1 MKRKG
6 LSRQIIEWA
15 LALFLAVLIFYLIY
29 REIGVPYQVSRTH
42 STHHLNEGDLI
53 WLDSEPYEH
62 LKEGS
67 EFNDIELA
75 GLRDLVYFE
84 FSNGDESQLPLTGL
98 ARIAGLPGDT
108 VKIYN
113 GTTYVN
119 GRAVDF
125 GQSEIRR
132 YSMVLG
138 DLVNKL
144 SFKKSFQIAEI
155 FRWEIDSTNVE
166 TRIEISTS
174 EKNAIYIAGMM
185 PVKSMDHV
193 VETGSNPRVFPNGL
207 ADQNAD
213 NYGPVFVPRA
223 GDSIKSD
230 PYWQELITQ
239 SPAIS
244 RKVPDSLAQVFTEDF
259 YFLLVDYRSKGN
271 DSRFF
276 GAIPQSKIKSVL
288 E

>member
-1 MKRKG
+1 M
-6 LSRQIIEWA
+6 EWA
-15 LALFLAVLIFYLIY
+15 LALAIAGVLFYAFY
-29 REIGVPYQVSRTH
+29 RTIGKPYQVSGTH

-62 LKEGS
+62 LPEGTEFS
-67 EFNDIELA
+67 EVELA
-75 GLRDLVYFE
+75 GLHDLVYFE
-84 FSNGDESQLPLTGL
+84 LSNGDESQLPLTGL

-119 GRAVDF
+119 GWSVDF
-125 GQSEIRR
+125 SQSEIRR
-132 YSMVLG
+132 YRMILS
-138 DLVNKL
+138 DLVNRS
-144 SFKKSFQIAEI
+144 SFKKSFKIAEV
-155 FRWEIDSTNVE
+155 FSWEVDSAKKE
-166 TRIEISTS
+166 TQMEISTT

-185 PVKSMDHV
+185 PVKSLNHV
-193 VETGSNPRVFPNGL
+193 VETGSNPRVFSNGL
-207 ADQNAD
+207 EDQNAD
-213 NYGPVFVPRA
+213 NYGPVVVPKV
-223 GDSIKSD
+223 GDSIRTNT
-230 PYWQELITQ
+230 YWKELLAQ

-244 RKVPDSLAQVFTEDF
+244 ESFPDSLKVFSEDF

-276 GAIPQSKIKSVL
+276 GAIPQSNIKSVL